1 MFLFAHCLRATC
13 GLALFTSSTLF
24 AADISFVVRD
34 QLGNPLSDAVIE
46 QVAIKNNESTPL
58 PVAVMDQ
65 VNKQFSPTVLIV
77 QQGQLVDFP
86 NSDDIRHHV
95 YSFSPAKVFD
105 IKLYAGQPEK
115 PEQFDTSGV
124 VVLGCNI
131 HDSMVGYIYVA
142 KNHRTIKTNQ
152 QGMATLKDVIYPLSL
167 TIWHPNQV
175 SDITFKQSL
184 IVNQSPKKFYEVIVE
199 TVEPAPRN
207 TFGEMFKVNNG

>member
-34 QLGNPLSDAVIE
+34 QLGNLLSDAVIE

-115 PEQFDTSGV
+115 PEKFDTSGV

-142 KNHRTIKTNQ
+142 KNHRAIKTNQ

>member
-115 PEQFDTSGV
+115 PEKFDTSGV

-142 KNHRTIKTNQ
+142 KNQLENEESIRQETPKNASVYDTQKLRCNC
-152 QGMATLKDVIYPLSL
+152 
-167 TIWHPNQV
+167 
-175 SDITFKQSL
+175 TFKT
-184 IVNQSPKKFYEVIVE
+184 KGF
-199 TVEPAPRN
+199 
-207 TFGEMFKVNNG
+207 

>member
-13 GLALFTSSTLF
+13 GLALFASSTLF

-34 QLGNPLSDAVIE
+34 QLGNPLSDVVIE

-115 PEQFDTSGV
+115 PEKFDTSGV

-142 KNHRTIKTNQ
+142 KNHRAIKTNQ

>member
-65 VNKQFSPTVLIV
+65 VNKQFSPAVLIV

-115 PEQFDTSGV
+115 PEKFDTSGV

-142 KNHRTIKTNQ
+142 KNHQATKTNQ

>member
-115 PEQFDTSGV
+115 PEKFDTSGV

-142 KNHRTIKTNQ
+142 KNHRAIKTNQ

-184 IVNQSPKKFYEVIVE
+184 IVNQYPKKFYEVIVE

>member
-1 MFLFAHCLRATC
+1 MFLFAHWLRATC
-13 GLALFTSSTLF
+13 GLALFTNSTLF

-46 QVAIKNNESTPL
+46 QVAIKNNEYTPL

-115 PEQFDTSGV
+115 PEKFDTSGV

-142 KNHRTIKTNQ
+142 KNHRATKTNH
-152 QGMATLKDVIYPLSL
+152 QGMATLNDVIYPLSL

-184 IVNQSPKKFYEVIVE
+184 IVNQPPKKFYEVIVE

>member
-115 PEQFDTSGV
+115 PEKFDTSGV

-142 KNHRTIKTNQ
+142 KNHRAIKTNQ

-184 IVNQSPKKFYEVIVE
+184 LVNQSPKKFYEVIVE

>member
-1 MFLFAHCLRATC
+1 MFLFAHWLRATC

-115 PEQFDTSGV
+115 PEKFDTSGV

-142 KNHRTIKTNQ
+142 KNHQATKTNH
-152 QGMATLKDVIYPLSL
+152 QGMATLNDVIYPLSL
-167 TIWHPNQV
+167 TIWHPNQI

>member
-115 PEQFDTSGV
+115 PEKFDTSGV

-142 KNHRTIKTNQ
+142 KNHRAIKTNQ